1 MSQPVIAGAGE
12 AVVPSGFQSLLLVAS
27 DPIHR
32 LSQMLS
38 DMEFVED
45 DLPIRS
51 RHVLPYRGDVG
62 VPHVHGHRFNALLLL
77 FRQGFPEAVQAA
89 LLPSFGQV
97 KRRLV
102 CKRSTIERGDES
114 SSD

>member
-51 RHVLPYRGDVG
+51 RHVLPNRGDVG
-62 VPHVHGHRFNALLLL
+62 SHMSMATASMLCFCSSVRASQKPSRLLCC
-77 FRQGFPEAVQAA
+77 R
-89 LLPSFGQV
+89 PSATYITRPRTRSFTSV
-97 KRRLV
+97 K
-102 CKRSTIERGDES
+102 
-114 SSD
+114 